1 MKPSA
6 GSLDGKGM
14 NSLKTLSRLAL
25 IVLKYREKNLH
36 STRCQKKK
44 NSSNKLGR
52 VIGFRV
58 D

>member
-25 IVLKYREKNLH
+25 TVLKYREKKSAFNEM
-36 STRCQKKK
+36 SEKEK
-44 NSSNKLGR
+44 
-52 VIGFRV
+52 
-58 D
+58 